1 MRTTPRTHKLIR
13 VTITVRRATITD
25 AAGLAELAKLTFPL
39 ACPPGSAP
47 EAIDEYIATHLTSE
61 RFAGYLADPGR
72 VLTVAE
78 DETGLCGY
86 TMLILGETDDED
98 VAAAI
103 GIRPTIELSKV
114 YVLPGS
120 HGRGVAAPLMQATL
134 DAAEDTG
141 AAGIWLGVN
150 QKNARAVR
158 FYEKSGFVIVGEKT
172 FLLGPE
178 LHHDFVM
185 ERAL

>member
-1 MRTTPRTHKLIR
+1 MT
-13 VTITVRRATITD
+13 AD
-25 AAGLAELAKLTFPL
+25 APDLAELAKVTFPL

-47 EAIDEYIATHLTSE
+47 EAIDEFIATHLTAE
-61 RFAGYLADPGR
+61 RFGEYLASPDR
-72 VLTVAE
+72 LLTVAE

-86 TMLILGETDDED
+86 TMLITGETRDRD

-120 HGRGVAAPLMQATL
+120 HGRGVAEPLMQATL
-134 DAAEDTG
+134 NAARGTG

-150 QKNARAVR
+150 QRNARAVR
-158 FYEKSGFVIVGEKT
+158 FYEKCGFAIVGEKT
-172 FLLGPE
+172 FHLGPE

-185 ERAL
+185 ERSLEPLQSAGR

>member
-1 MRTTPRTHKLIR
+1 MK
-13 VTITVRRATITD
+13 TD
-25 AAGLAELAKLTFPL
+25 AAGLAALAKVTFPL

-47 EAIDEYIATHLTSE
+47 EAIEKYIATNLTAE
-61 RFAGYLADPGR
+61 RFAEYLADPGR
-72 VLTVAE
+72 VITVAE

-86 TMLILGETDDED
+86 TMLITGDTSDED

-103 GIRPTIELSKV
+103 GIHPTIELSKV

-120 HGRGVAAPLMQATL
+120 HGRGVAAPLMRATL
-134 DAAEDTG
+134 DAAAGTG
-141 AAGIWLGVN
+141 ADGIWLGVN
-150 QKNARAVR
+150 QRNARAVR
-158 FYEKSGFVIVGEKT
+158 FYEKSGFTIVGEKT
-172 FLLGPE
+172 FNLGPE

>member
-1 MRTTPRTHKLIR
+1 MTTG
-13 VTITVRRATITD
+13 VTVTTRPATSTD
-25 AAGLAELAKLTFPL
+25 ADALAELARVTFPL
-39 ACPPGSAP
+39 ACPPGTAP
-47 EAIDEYIATHLTSE
+47 EAIDEFLATHLSAP
-61 RFAGYLADPGR
+61 RFGDYLADPGR
-72 VLTVAE
+72 LITVAE

-86 TMLILGETDDED
+86 TMLIAGEPGDED

-134 DAAEDTG
+134 DAARGTG

-150 QKNARAVR
+150 QENARAVR
-158 FYEKSGFVIVGEKT
+158 FYEKSGFAIVGEKT
-172 FLLGPE
+172 FHLGPE
-178 LHHDFVM
+178 LHTDFVM

>member
-1 MRTTPRTHKLIR
+1 
-13 VTITVRRATITD
+13 VRRATESD
-25 AAGLAELAKLTFPL
+25 ATGLAELARVTFPL

-47 EAIDEYIATHLTSE
+47 EAIDEYIATHLTAE
-61 RFAGYLADPGR
+61 RFAEYLATSDR
-72 VLTVAE
+72 LLTIAE
-78 DETGLCGY
+78 DETEPCGY
-86 TMLILGETDDED
+86 TMLIAGELGDED

-114 YVLPGS
+114 YVLPGA

-134 DAAEDTG
+134 DAARSTG

-150 QKNARAVR
+150 QRNARAVR
-158 FYEKSGFVIVGEKT
+158 FYEKSGFTIVGDKT
-172 FLLGPE
+172 FSLGPE

>member
-1 MRTTPRTHKLIR
+1 MT
-13 VTITVRRATITD
+13 VTVRRATTTD
-25 AAGLAELAKLTFPL
+25 ATGLADLAEVTFPL

-47 EAIDEYIATHLTSE
+47 EAIADYIATHLTAE
-61 RFAGYLADPGR
+61 RFGDYLADAGR
-72 VLTVAE
+72 ILTVAE
-78 DETGLCGY
+78 DDAGLCGY
-86 TMLILGETDDED
+86 TMLLTADTADED
-98 VAAAI
+98 VAAAL

-120 HGRGVAAPLMQATL
+120 HGLGVAAPLMQATL
-134 DAAEDTG
+134 DAARSTG

-150 QKNARAVR
+150 QRNPRALR
-158 FYEKSGFVIVGEKT
+158 FYEKSGFSIVGEKT
-172 FLLGPE
+172 FSLGPE